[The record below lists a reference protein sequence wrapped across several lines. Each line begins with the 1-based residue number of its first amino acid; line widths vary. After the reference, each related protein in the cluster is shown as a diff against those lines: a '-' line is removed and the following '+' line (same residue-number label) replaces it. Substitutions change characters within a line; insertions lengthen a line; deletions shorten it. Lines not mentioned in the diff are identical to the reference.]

1 MKSILLLSVV
11 VAAKELLTK
20 GFMLILILFSLWLK
34 GKSIKNSALEWN
46 KYFLSI
52 KESFLNRYFTALYS
66 ISTILSSCT
75 AYVLFNVFGFQNPLL
90 KTILLTAV
98 CTAVTVKRYINKGK
112 QTIKDGVCKLK
123 KHALEENAKVF

>member
-52 KESFLNRYFTALYS
+52 KKNFDIIE
-66 ISTILSSCT
+66 
-75 AYVLFNVFGFQNPLL
+75 
-90 KTILLTAV
+90 
-98 CTAVTVKRYINKGK
+98 
-112 QTIKDGVCKLK
+112 
-123 KHALEENAKVF
+123 